1 MKNYKIFLAILLC
14 LFMVVGC
21 SKPAPKT
28 DEQSKVKTEKTT
40 DAKDTASNE
49 TSSDWNEILEKA
61 KGKTVN
67 FYGWGGDDKRNEWID
82 SYLIPIMKDKY
93 DVTVNRVGMDI
104 DEINNLLLAEKN
116 SDKDGNVD
124 VVWINGE
131 NFANAKKNDFLYGP
145 FTQKLPNFND
155 YIDAESSDVKF
166 DFGEPVEGMEAPYG
180 KAQFVFLY
188 DSAKIKTPPT
198 NHEEFLELAK
208 ENPGKITYAALPDFT
223 GSVFVRNIISDIQGY
238 EDFMDKNLTK
248 EQLEGMLEPSMNY
261 LKELSGYLWNNGE
274 TYPPDN
280 PTLEN
285 MFADGEVLLAMSY
298 NPNTASMLIAQ
309 GKFPD
314 TVKTFVFDKGNIGN
328 THFLAIGKNSP
339 NKEAAMVMINEI
351 LSPEAQISKAD
362 PNVLGD
368 LPVVDY
374 DKLTDEQKK
383 SYDAIPSGD
392 ATLPQKELA
401 EKRIPEMPAQL
412 VPLIEEIWE
421 EKVLH

>member
-1 MKNYKIFLAILLC
+1 MKNYKIFLAILIS

-28 DEQSKVKTEKTT
+28 DEQSNVQTEKTT

-208 ENPGKITYAALPDFT
+208 ENPGKITYAACLLYT
-223 GSVFVRNIISDIQGY
+223 SDA
-238 EDFMDKNLTK
+238 
-248 EQLEGMLEPSMNY
+248 
-261 LKELSGYLWNNGE
+261 
-274 TYPPDN
+274 
-280 PTLEN
+280 
-285 MFADGEVLLAMSY
+285 ADE
-298 NPNTASMLIAQ
+298 
-309 GKFPD
+309 
-314 TVKTFVFDKGNIGN
+314 
-328 THFLAIGKNSP
+328 
-339 NKEAAMVMINEI
+339 
-351 LSPEAQISKAD
+351 
-362 PNVLGD
+362 
-368 LPVVDY
+368 
-374 DKLTDEQKK
+374 
-383 SYDAIPSGD
+383 
-392 ATLPQKELA
+392 
-401 EKRIPEMPAQL
+401 
-412 VPLIEEIWE
+412 
-421 EKVLH
+421 